1 MDYLV
6 EAKRFIQHAQGA
18 LNPEVIRTDLE
29 MAEWL
34 LSRAIEEQ
42 GEGIKLANDPVHQL
56 DEGMSRS
63 MLK

>member
-42 GEGIKLANDPVHQL
+42 NKGKAKLANDPVHQL
-56 DEGMSRS
+56 DR
-63 MLK
+63 

>member
-34 LSRAIEEQ
+34 LSRAIEE
-42 GEGIKLANDPVHQL
+42 GKAKLANDPVHQL
-56 DEGMSRS
+56 DR
-63 MLK
+63 